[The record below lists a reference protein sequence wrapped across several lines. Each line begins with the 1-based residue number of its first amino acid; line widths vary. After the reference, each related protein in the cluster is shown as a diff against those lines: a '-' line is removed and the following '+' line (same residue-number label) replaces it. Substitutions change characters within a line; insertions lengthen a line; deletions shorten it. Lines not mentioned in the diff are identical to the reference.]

1 MDRYF
6 VPHRY
11 QLFIALGQESW
22 DVQENF
28 CYKISFLKLTLLVL
42 NLSLWAMLK
51 YFAEYFLKTQGR
63 GVELGGGGCS
73 PKLSTGMVH
82 LETQEEEMCGIS
94 ETFVVNLLRCTV

>member
-51 YFAEYFLKTQGR
+51 YFGEY
-63 GVELGGGGCS
+63 S

-94 ETFVVNLLRCTV
+94 ETFLVNLLRCTV

>member
-1 MDRYF
+1 MDHYF

-11 QLFIALGQESW
+11 QLFIALGQESE

-51 YFAEYFLKTQGR
+51 YFGEYFLKPRGR
-63 GVELGGGGCS
+63 GVKLGEGVAHRS
-73 PKLSTGMVH
+73 
-82 LETQEEEMCGIS
+82 
-94 ETFVVNLLRCTV
+94 